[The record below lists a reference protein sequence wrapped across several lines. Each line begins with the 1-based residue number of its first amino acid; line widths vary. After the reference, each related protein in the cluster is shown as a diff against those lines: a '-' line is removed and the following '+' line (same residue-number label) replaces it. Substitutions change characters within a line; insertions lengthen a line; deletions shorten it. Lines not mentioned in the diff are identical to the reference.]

1 MEHPN
6 VERLREYLDAYAA
19 RDMEALSRFFADDA
33 VWHVGG
39 THPLSG
45 DYRGRQ
51 AILDYFRAVGVET
64 EQTLQLHP
72 LELIANDRRASVF
85 LRVTA
90 ERAGRRLDIVM
101 AEAIEFDESGR
112 IREFWTLANDQAAV
126 EQFWS

>member
-33 VWHVGG
+33 IWHVGG

-51 AILDYFRAVGVET
+51 AILDYFRAVGGET

-72 LELIANDRRASVF
+72 LELIANDRRAAVF

-112 IREFWTLANDQAAV
+112 IREFWSLANDQAAV
-126 EQFWS
+126 DQFWA

>member
-51 AILDYFRAVGVET
+51 AILDYFRAVGGET

-72 LELIANDRRASVF
+72 LELIANDRRAAVF

-126 EQFWS
+126 DQFWA